1 MKAIF
6 LLMLQ
11 QSVDYLSHFEY
22 FETWGQLCLTLL
34 KYVSYMK
41 SSIWVGNNREL
52 SVETH

>member
-11 QSVDYLSHFEY
+11 QSVDYLFHCEY

-34 KYVSYMK
+34 KYMSYMK
-41 SSIWVGNNREL
+41 SGI
-52 SVETH
+52 

>member
-1 MKAIF
+1 MKAIV
-6 LLMLQ
+6 LLILQ

-22 FETWGQLCLTLL
+22 LETWGQLCLTLL